1 MVVLSGGQLLTGN
14 DAAVKKISRRIKYK
28 RISRPHESD
37 REVTRLMNYAECLEL
52 ARGKMGNYCKA
63 CPECNGRACKNQM
76 PGPGAKGIGDTAIRN
91 YDKWKEI
98 RVQMDTLV
106 EKRPIDTSLSL
117 FGKNFQY
124 PFFAGPVGAVNMH
137 YGDSLND
144 VSYNDILVSSCAE
157 FGIAAFTGDGMDSN
171 VMMAATEAIKK
182 AGGLG
187 IPTVKPWNVEMVR
200 EKMALVKDAGAFA
213 AAMDIDAAGLPFLKN
228 FNPPAGSKSVEEL
241 REIVKAAG
249 VPFIVKGIMTVKGA
263 LKAKEAGAAAIVVSN
278 HGGRVLDQCPATAEV
293 LEEIATAV
301 DGSMKIFV
309 DGGIRS
315 GTDVFKALALG
326 ADAVIIARPFVTAVY
341 GGGRE
346 GVEAYIQKIGS
357 ELADTMAMC
366 GVSSL
371 SEITRDCVRV

>member
-76 PGPGAKGIGDTAIRN
+76 PGPGAKGIGDTAHRN
-91 YDKWKEI
+91 FDKWKEI

-171 VMMAATEAIKK
+171 VMVAATEAIKK

-187 IPTVKPWNVEMVR
+187 IPTVKPWNVEMIR

-241 REIVKAAG
+241 REIVEAAG

-371 SEITRDCVRV
+371 AEITRDCVRV

>member
-171 VMMAATEAIKK
+171 VMVAATEAIKK

-187 IPTVKPWNVEMVR
+187 IPTVKPWNVEMIR

-293 LEEIATAV
+293 LEEIAKAV

-366 GVSSL
+366 GVSSI

>member
-28 RISRPHESD
+28 RILRPHESD

-137 YGDSLND
+137 YGVSLND

-171 VMMAATEAIKK
+171 VMVAATEAIKK

-293 LEEIATAV
+293 LEEIAKAV

-346 GVEAYIQKIGS
+346 GVEAYIQKIRS

-371 SEITRDCVRV
+371 AEITRDCVRV